1 MSWWI
6 KCVHVNCSKPIK
18 PRTPSVLLFS
28 DAFGEEF
35 GAHLASQDG
44 SVLDLFKVTWSP
56 LLRVVVISML
66 KEIMAVKFALFSF
79 CPNAS
84 NSVIGV
90 CCNNSSVVTYSN
102 LVGGLGSEAL
112 ECYH

>member
-1 MSWWI
+1 MYKSIALNQSNLELHLFFYFLMHLMENLGHIWQVKMDQYWI
-6 KCVHVNCSKPIK
+6 SH
-18 PRTPSVLLFS
+18 
-28 DAFGEEF
+28 
-35 GAHLASQDG
+35 
-44 SVLDLFKVTWSP
+44 KVTWSP
-56 LLRVVVISML
+56 LLRAVVISML

>member
-28 DAFGEEF
+28 DAFDEEF

-44 SVLDLFKVTWSP
+44 SVLDFTQGN
-56 LLRVVVISML
+56 VVSSIESCCHVS
-66 KEIMAVKFALFSF
+66 VK
-79 CPNAS
+79 
-84 NSVIGV
+84 G
-90 CCNNSSVVTYSN
+90 NNGCQICFVFILS
-102 LVGGLGSEAL
+102 
-112 ECYH
+112 